1 MAEKKKED
9 KTDDLDARLK
19 KLTDEH
25 NKESKE
31 EKKEEKSKKST
42 ANGTEAFKKA
52 IMDNLREECKTDK
65 LLFDRIKNN
74 KDKNIDDCITY
85 IFNQVRK
92 SGCIGYAQ
100 DEIYQLARHYYDE
113 DDIEVG
119 QPITRGEVIVN
130 RQISLSPE
138 EIANAKEKAV
148 REIISEEKARL
159 KKKPENKST
168 VTAAT
173 KKKEAEEGNLGTQ
186 SSLF

>member
-1 MAEKKKED
+1 MAKKEEKK
-9 KTDDLDARLK
+9 DDLNARLK

-31 EKKEEKSKKST
+31 KKEEKSKKST
-42 ANGTEAFKKA
+42 AKGTEAFKKA

-74 KDKNIDDCITY
+74 KKKNIDDCITY

-92 SGCIGYAQ
+92 SGCIGYAE

-119 QPITRGEVIVN
+119 QPITQGEVIVN
-130 RQISLSPE
+130 RQITLSPE
-138 EIANAKEKAV
+138 EIADAKEKAI

-159 KKKPENKST
+159 KKKPESDSAT
-168 VTAAT
+168 VAND
-173 KKKEAEEGNLGTQ
+173 KKKEAEEANLGTQ